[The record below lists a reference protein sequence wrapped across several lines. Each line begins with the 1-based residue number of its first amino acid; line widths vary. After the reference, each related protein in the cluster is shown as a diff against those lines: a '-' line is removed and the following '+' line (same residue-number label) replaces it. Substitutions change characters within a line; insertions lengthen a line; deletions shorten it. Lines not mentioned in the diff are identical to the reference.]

1 MKEKL
6 EQILVELKSIGVSVS
21 KVETDLGFSNGLLG
35 KVKNGKSN
43 LSDEKFELVESYY
56 KKLRSGVVV
65 LPSFGGGSPEVLI
78 NDELELQKFASQV
91 SINSALKQIEKE
103 ENEIN
108 TESIQKTE
116 PPKVVLPKAK
126 DIMLGADYLAEL
138 PKTTFQ
144 KLLIEFNSLIDE
156 QPPIKQVEGKLYELI
171 EKSQHHDLN
180 ARQSE
185 AIRARCINYLTG
197 QYGKKKPTN

>member
-6 EQILVELKSIGVSVS
+6 EQILANLKAIGVSVS

-43 LSDEKFELVESYY
+43 LSDEKFGLVESYY
-56 KKLRSGVVV
+56 KNMVGDKIH
-65 LPSFGGGSPEVLI
+65 EI
-78 NDELELQKFASQV
+78 AKE
-91 SINSALKQIEKE
+91 IETNHPQAIITPKE
-103 ENEIN
+103 EETTTFQGFVELVNP
-108 TESIQKTE
+108 QPE

-126 DIMLGADYLAEL
+126 GIMLGADYLADT

-156 QPPIKQVEGKLYELI
+156 QPPIKQVEAKLYELI

-185 AIRARCINYLTG
+185 AIRSRCINYLTG
-197 QYGKKKPTN
+197 QYGKKKQS

>member
-91 SINSALKQIEKE
+91 SINSALKQVEKE
-103 ENEIN
+103 EKEIN
-108 TESIQKTE
+108 AE
-116 PPKVVLPKAK
+116 PTPTPEPKKVVLPKAK
-126 DIMLGADYLAEL
+126 GIMLGADYLAEL

-156 QPPIKQVEGKLYELI
+156 QPPIKQVEDKLYELI

>member
-6 EQILVELKSIGVSVS
+6 EQILVNLKAIGVSVS

-43 LSDEKFELVESYY
+43 LSDEKFGLVESYY
-56 KKLRSGVVV
+56 EKLISK
-65 LPSFGGGSPEVLI
+65 PEAI
-78 NDELELQKFASQV
+78 S
-91 SINSALKQIEKE
+91 
-103 ENEIN
+103 EIKP
-108 TESIQKTE
+108 KTE
-116 PPKVVLPKAK
+116 FFKEPVTMTFGIIPSSEPIVIIPEEMPNSHIKVPEAPIPPKTEKVVLPKASG
-126 DIMLGADYLAEL
+126 IMMGADYLAAL

-144 KLLIEFNSLIDE
+144 NLLIEFNSLIEE

-171 EKSQHHDLN
+171 EKSQHPDLN

-185 AIRARCINYLTG
+185 AIRSRCINYLTG
-197 QYGKKKPTN
+197 QYGKKKQI

>member
-56 KKLRSGVVV
+56 KKLRSGVVA

-78 NDELELQKFASQV
+78 NEEKTSP
-91 SINSALKQIEKE
+91 QIEAAIPTTPE
-103 ENEIN
+103 
-108 TESIQKTE
+108 
-116 PPKVVLPKAK
+116 KVVLLKAK
-126 DIMLGADYLAEL
+126 GIMLGAEYLADV

-197 QYGKKKPTN
+197 QYGKKKQ

>member
-108 TESIQKTE
+108 AESIQKTE

-126 DIMLGADYLAEL
+126 GIMLGADYLADT

>member
-126 DIMLGADYLAEL
+126 GIMLGADYLADT

-156 QPPIKQVEGKLYELI
+156 QPPIKQVESKLYELI
-171 EKSQHHDLN
+171 EKSQHPDLN

-197 QYGKKKPTN
+197 QYGKKKQS

>member
-1 MKEKL
+1 MTKEELIKGLTECGVKKKEIEEKL
-6 EQILVELKSIGVSVS
+6 GMPKNSLSGMISGSKPIPEKWFVLLEGFLSGNVAEVGSEIKPKS
-21 KVETDLGFSNGLLG
+21 
-35 KVKNGKSN
+35 
-43 LSDEKFELVESYY
+43 
-56 KKLRSGVVV
+56 
-65 LPSFGGGSPEVLI
+65 EVLI

-126 DIMLGADYLAEL
+126 DIMLGADYLADT

-197 QYGKKKPTN
+197 QYGKKKPTH